1 VSSRASARL
10 RSRPAAVTFAAHNTH
25 PPARLSPTTTTS
37 YGWNNIG
44 FHASSQPNAKEIQ
57 TPNMDA
63 LAAQGVILDRHYVYR
78 FCSPSRS
85 SFQTGR
91 NPIHVNTGNDGLT
104 LVNPKDPVSGFAGI
118 PRNMTV
124 LAEKLA
130 AAGYATAQA
139 GKWRVRAGA
148 GIGATSRDAPRLT
161 LSHSLSLSH
170 THSLSS
176 SPPRCSLFIPAPL
189 PLRVTPC
196 PHARRHCGL
205 ATPTHTPMGRGYQQS
220 LTYLDGAND

>member
-1 VSSRASARL
+1 MSSRASARL
-10 RSRPAAVTFAAHNTH
+10 RSRPAAVTSAAHNTH

-161 LSHSLSLSH
+161 LSLSLSRPPH
-170 THSLSS
+170 PVARSS
-176 SPPRCSLFIPAPL
+176 FPPRSRSVSPRAPT
-189 PLRVTPC
+189 RAGT
-196 PHARRHCGL
+196 AGSQRRRTRRWAA
-205 ATPTHTPMGRGYQQS
+205 ATSR
-220 LTYLDGAND
+220 A